1 MLTLIQKIY
10 SSHEAREQAGVFS
23 SHLLLNA
30 SFFVVVLFASKQ
42 LDASAF
48 ADLSLANSWIMVLA
62 TLFSFGLD
70 QSALKLSIERKDSG
84 YIAVNL
90 VAKAILFIVAF
101 SVFFVWTALY
111 GRDTNMV
118 VVAAAAGVALWSSTR
133 VVEQYER
140 RFTKLAWLNVS
151 FAVARVCL
159 GVMAV
164 ATHDWV
170 LIVLALHVVA
180 QLPVHLMTLTRAMR
194 ELHPKRMLRSL
205 RPMLAVSPLMFA
217 SISLYSALALITMN
231 MLHGRGDALA
241 TASFGV
247 ALIFIA
253 PLDLFINTIRIYVL
267 PQVLSLDHKEID
279 VFGLGAGS
287 FNVMVIVFAAVFF
300 GAMLPTA
307 AVIQWIYGTQF
318 PMAAAFFL
326 IYFGAVVATSSIGFY
341 NIRVQRQN
349 LLRLAVIANVFR
361 VAATGSMVLFPSVHP
376 VSIVVWSGVVLIAGE
391 IALWFA
397 INWAERVNSSLPAQ

>member
-23 SHLLLNA
+23 SHMLLNA
-30 SFFVVVLFASKQ
+30 SFFVVVLLASKR
-42 LDASAF
+42 LDAAQF

-70 QSALKLSIERKDSG
+70 QSALKLSIERKDGS

-101 SVFFVWTALY
+101 VAFFAWTAIY
-111 GRDTNMV
+111 GRSTNMV
-118 VVAAAAGVALWSSTR
+118 VVAAAAGVSLWSSTR

-140 RFTKLAWLNVS
+140 RFAKLAWLNVS
-151 FAVARVCL
+151 FAVARVGL
-159 GVMAV
+159 GTMAV

-170 LIVLALHVVA
+170 LIALSLHVIA
-180 QLPVHLMTLTRAMR
+180 QLPVHLMTLATALRDIQPR
-194 ELHPKRMLRSL
+194 KMLRCL

-231 MLHGRGDALA
+231 MLHGRGDDLA

-279 VFGLGAGS
+279 IFGLGAGS
-287 FNVMVIVFAAVFF
+287 FNVMVLAFAAIFF

-318 PMAAAFFL
+318 PMAAGFFL

-349 LLRLAVIANVFR
+349 LLRLAVAVNVLR
-361 VAATGSMVLFPSVHP
+361 VGATALMLLFPSVSP
-376 VSIVVWSGVVLIAGE
+376 VGIVMWSGIVLIAGE

-397 INWAERVNSSLPAQ
+397 INWAERR

>member
-23 SHLLLNA
+23 SHLLLNG
-30 SFFVVVLFASKQ
+30 SFFVVVLLASKR
-42 LDASAF
+42 LDAIEF

-62 TLFSFGLD
+62 TVFSFGLD
-70 QSALKLSIERKDSG
+70 QSALKLSFERNNSS

-90 VAKAILFIVAF
+90 VAKALLFIVAF
-101 SVFFVWTALY
+101 SVFLFWTALY
-111 GRDTNMV
+111 GRNTNLV

-140 RFTKLAWLNVS
+140 RFTRLAWLNVS
-151 FAVARVCL
+151 FAVARVSL
-159 GVMAV
+159 GSMAV

-170 LIVLALHVVA
+170 LIALSLHVIA
-180 QLPVHLMTLTRAMR
+180 QLPVHLMTLATAMR
-194 ELHPKRMLRSL
+194 DLHPKEMLRSL

-287 FNVMVIVFAAVFF
+287 FNVMVIAFAAVFF

-307 AVIQWIYGTQF
+307 AIIHWIYGTQF
-318 PMAAAFFL
+318 PMASAFFL

-341 NIRVQRQN
+341 NIRVQRQK
-349 LLRLAVIANVFR
+349 LLRLAVAVNVCR
-361 VAATGSMVLFPSVHP
+361 VAATALMILFPLVTP
-376 VSIVVWSGVVLIAGE
+376 LAIVVWSGVVLVGGE
-391 IALWFA
+391 IGLWFA
-397 INWAERVNSSLPAQ
+397 INWAERRSRA